1 MSEFFKKLWEKFKA
15 FGKAV
20 KIAIVVAIVSV
31 LVALIFLIVSVT
43 STKYEVLFSNLDISD
58 LQTIV
63 AMLDDQK
70 VDNKIEGNS
79 ILVPAEQIDQLR
91 MQLTLELSTASKGYE
106 LMDDGSSFGMTDD
119 EFNIKKV
126 RMVQGEIEK
135 SIKTIDAVQNV
146 KVLIT
151 PATKSVFAKESVDG
165 SASVVVETKY
175 GKSLTK
181 EQVEGIVAI
190 VSMSTENIPKENIAV
205 IDTNGNLLTKN
216 LGSDDVTGADSDTV
230 VTHHDAE
237 TKYEEKLINK
247 VIELLEPVVG
257 KGKVKAQIEVDF
269 DFDSTK
275 ISEYEIDPNKAL
287 ISQETTKEYNNS
299 NAGTTSTSPVDDN
312 MSNTID
318 ENDTVNSSGSEKQ
331 TNNYDHS
338 TKKTETIKAPGEI
351 RRLTAS
357 VMVNGNLDATTQKAF
372 EDAVKAAIGFD
383 EERKDTISLVGMA
396 FDPTE
401 SENAQKQLEEYQAAL
416 EKEQM
421 FTYIKWGAIALG
433 GIILLIIII
442 VIIKKSTKK
451 EEEEEEERLLDVVV
465 GDNITEPEQYEP
477 INFEVEDEKTHLE
490 KEVKKYA
497 QEKPEQVAEIVKSW
511 LTENER

>member
-43 STKYEVLFSNLDISD
+43 STKYEVLFSNLDPSD
-58 LQTIV
+58 SQTII
-63 AMLDDQK
+63 AKLDDQK
-70 VDNKIEGNS
+70 VDKKIEGNS
-79 ILVPAEQIDQLR
+79 ILVPAEQVDQLR
-91 MQLTLELSTASKGYE
+91 MQLTPELSTASKGYE

-135 SIKTIDAVQNV
+135 SIKTIDAVQGA

-237 TKYEEKLINK
+237 TKYEEKLVNK

-299 NAGTTSTSPVDDN
+299 NSGATSTSPVDDN

-318 ENDTVNSSGSEKQ
+318 ENDTVNSSGSESQ
-331 TNNYDHS
+331 INNYDHS

-383 EERKDTISLVGMA
+383 EERKDTISLVGMD
-396 FDPTE
+396 FDTTAMDE
-401 SENAQKQLEEYQAAL
+401 RQEQIDAYNKAVAA
-416 EKEQM
+416 EKTRKLIM
-421 FTYIKWGAIALG
+421 WGIIA
-433 GIILLIIII
+433 GIILIII
-442 VIIKKSTKK
+442 VVAVIIILRRRHK
-451 EEEEEEERLLDVVV
+451 EEERLLDVVV
-465 GDNITEPEQYEP
+465 GDEQIGEAVEYEP
-477 INFEVEDEKTHLE
+477 IDFQTEDEKTHLE
-490 KEVKKYA
+490 NEIRKYA
-497 QEKPEQVAEIVKSW
+497 QEKPEQVTEIIKSW
-511 LTENER
+511 LSENEG

>member
-190 VSMSTENIPKENIAV
+190 VSMSTENIPKESILREF
-205 IDTNGNLLTKN
+205 IG
-216 LGSDDVTGADSDTV
+216 DSYFNV
-230 VTHHDAE
+230 
-237 TKYEEKLINK
+237 
-247 VIELLEPVVG
+247 
-257 KGKVKAQIEVDF
+257 
-269 DFDSTK
+269 
-275 ISEYEIDPNKAL
+275 
-287 ISQETTKEYNNS
+287 
-299 NAGTTSTSPVDDN
+299 
-312 MSNTID
+312 
-318 ENDTVNSSGSEKQ
+318 
-331 TNNYDHS
+331 
-338 TKKTETIKAPGEI
+338 
-351 RRLTAS
+351 
-357 VMVNGNLDATTQKAF
+357 
-372 EDAVKAAIGFD
+372 
-383 EERKDTISLVGMA
+383 
-396 FDPTE
+396 
-401 SENAQKQLEEYQAAL
+401 
-416 EKEQM
+416 
-421 FTYIKWGAIALG
+421 
-433 GIILLIIII
+433 
-442 VIIKKSTKK
+442 
-451 EEEEEEERLLDVVV
+451 
-465 GDNITEPEQYEP
+465 
-477 INFEVEDEKTHLE
+477 
-490 KEVKKYA
+490 
-497 QEKPEQVAEIVKSW
+497 
-511 LTENER
+511 